1 MSNEI
6 DVYIKTATFIGAIYF
21 TVKAYESVSYLS
33 IYAYGGMALL
43 LTLSLFTAL
52 RDEK

>member
-1 MSNEI
+1 MSKEVG
-6 DVYIKTATFIGAIYF
+6 VYIKTIVFIFAVVF
-21 TVKAYESVSYLS
+21 TVKTVEADSFLLEFS
-33 IYAYGGMALL
+33 YGGMALL